1 MVKKNWI
8 VILCCVAI
16 AAILCTVTYAE
27 KGEKKCS
34 LPAAIEAAVKA
45 LFPNGTIS
53 ESKQEEEEIKAY
65 KVEVK
70 DGNSETDVK
79 VAEDGT
85 VIEVESEATI
95 DTVPAAVAAVI
106 KAQNA
111 EVKEVSKEVKYAK
124 VQVIKLDTPVTTYS
138 ADITKDGKKIEIEI
152 AADGKIIEQ
161 ETKKCDK
168 DKDGDDGKDDDK
180 DNDKDKDKDKD

>member
-1 MVKKNWI
+1 MVRKNWI
-8 VILCCVAI
+8 VIACCAALVAI
-16 AAILCTVTYAE
+16 VCTVSYGEKCE

-45 LFPNGTIS
+45 LFPKGVIS
-53 ESKQEEEEIKAY
+53 ESKKDEEEIKAY

-70 DGNSETDVK
+70 DSNHETDVK
-79 VAEDGT
+79 LAEDGT

-95 DTVPAAVAAVI
+95 DTVPAAVAATI

-111 EVKEVSKEVKYAK
+111 KVEEVSKEVQYAK
-124 VQVIKLDTPVTTYS
+124 VQIVKLDTPITTYS
-138 ADITKDGKKIEIEI
+138 ADVIKDGKKIELKI

-161 ETKKCDK
+161 ETKKCGK
-168 DKDGDDGKDDDK
+168 DKDDDK
-180 DNDKDKDKDKD
+180 DDHKDKD

>member
-8 VILCCVAI
+8 VIGLCVAI
-16 AAILCTVTYAE
+16 AIMLCATAYGE
-27 KGEKKCS
+27 KGGKKCS

-45 LFPNGTIS
+45 LFPSGVIS
-53 ESKQEEEEIKAY
+53 ESKKEEEEIKAY
-65 KVEVK
+65 EVEVK
-70 DGNSETDVK
+70 VGEAESDVK

-85 VIEVESEATI
+85 VMEVESDETI
-95 DTVPAAVAAVI
+95 ETVPAAVAATI

-111 EVKEVSKEVKYAK
+111 EVKEISKEVEYAK
-124 VQVIKLDTPVTTYS
+124 VQVVKLNTPETTYS
-138 ADITKDGKKIEIEI
+138 AEIIKDGKKIEIEI

-168 DKDGDDGKDDDK
+168 DKDGDKDD
-180 DNDKDKDKDKD
+180 DKDKDKD